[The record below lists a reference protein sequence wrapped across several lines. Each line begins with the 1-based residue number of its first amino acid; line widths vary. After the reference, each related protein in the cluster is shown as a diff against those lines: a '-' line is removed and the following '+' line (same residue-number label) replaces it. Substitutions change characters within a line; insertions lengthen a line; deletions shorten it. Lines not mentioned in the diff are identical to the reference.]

1 MHQSERVTS
10 TTSGHE
16 ALEAQDAD
24 SRDNT
29 GEEDSDTEWE
39 ETGDCS
45 EVGSVRPQV
54 ESRTDS
60 MIDEYPDISGEATL
74 LFLSLFIKFN
84 SLLLSIS

>member
-1 MHQSERVTS
+1 MPR
-10 TTSGHE
+10 G
-16 ALEAQDAD
+16 AAD
-24 SRDNT
+24 SARTMLRVEDYSKEELERKKE
-29 GEEDSDTEWE
+29 EEDSDTEWE

-74 LFLSLFIKFN
+74 RSCHFLSN
-84 SLLLSIS
+84 SVHFY